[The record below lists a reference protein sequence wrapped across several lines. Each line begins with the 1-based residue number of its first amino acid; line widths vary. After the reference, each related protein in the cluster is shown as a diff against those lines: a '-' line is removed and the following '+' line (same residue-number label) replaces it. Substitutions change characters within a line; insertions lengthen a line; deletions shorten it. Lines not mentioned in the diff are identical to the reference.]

1 MAAIEPMEQFLVS
14 RIVPLP
20 PVRVPG
26 LGLVDLSITNS
37 VLFMLIAATLISGF
51 FLISSRRTLV
61 PGRMQALAEMLYGM
75 VDGTLTG
82 GIIGER
88 GRPFLPFVFTLFL
101 MIATLNVIGLAPGGF
116 TVTSQ
121 LAVTAAL
128 AVMTFATVL
137 VVGFARNG
145 LGFFKLFF
153 PPGMPLAMAIPMVVI
168 ELISFSVRPM
178 TLAMRLFGNMLG
190 GHVVTYMFAS
200 FVIGL
205 GLFGLGGAG
214 LAKLGL
220 VGSAISFAVI
230 VALLALEF
238 VVAFLQAFVFAAL
251 TCVYLNEVVNLDHGH

>member
-1 MAAIEPMEQFLVS
+1 MAAIEPMEQFLVHKLVQ
-14 RIVPLP
+14 IP
-20 PVRVPG
+20 PIPVPG
-26 LGLVDLSITNS
+26 IGLLDMSITNS
-37 VLFMLIAATLISGF
+37 VAFMVVGAVLISLF
-51 FLISSRRTLV
+51 FLVSAKRALV
-61 PGRMQALAEMLYGM
+61 PGRMQALAEMLFGM
-75 VDGTLTG
+75 VDTTLTA

-101 MIATLNVIGLAPGGF
+101 LIATLNLMGLAPGGF
-116 TVTSQ
+116 AVTSQ

-128 AVMTFATVL
+128 AVMTFAIVL
-137 VVGFARNG
+137 IVGFARNG
-145 LGFFKLFF
+145 LGFFKLFL
-153 PPGMPLAMAIPMVVI
+153 PPGMPLAVAIPMIFI
-168 ELISFSVRPM
+168 ELISFLVRPL

-205 GLFGLGGAG
+205 GLFGLQGG
-214 LAKLGL
+214 LASLGF
-220 VGSAISFAVI
+220 VGSAVSFLVI

>member
-1 MAAIEPMEQFLVS
+1 MAAIEPMEQFLVQPVV
-14 RIVPLP
+14 RIP
-20 PVRVPG
+20 PVMIPG
-26 LGLVDLSITNS
+26 LGAIDMSITNS
-37 VLFMLIAATLISGF
+37 VMFMLIAAGLISIF
-51 FLISSRRTLV
+51 FLTAARRAVV
-61 PGRMQALAEMLYGM
+61 PGRMQALAEMLYGL
-75 VDGTLTG
+75 VDGALTG
-82 GIIGER
+82 GIIGDR

-101 MIATLNVIGLAPGGF
+101 LIATLNLIGLAPGGF

-128 AVMTFATVL
+128 AVMTFVTVL
-137 VVGFARNG
+137 AVGFWRNG
-145 LGFFKLFF
+145 LGFFKLFW
-153 PPGMPLAMAIPMVVI
+153 PSGVHWGMALFLMFI
-168 ELISFSVRPM
+168 EMISFSVRPL

-205 GLFGLGGAG
+205 GLFGLHGAG

-220 VGSAISFAVI
+220 LGSVVSFGMI
-230 VALLALEF
+230 VALMALEF

>member
-1 MAAIEPMEQFLVS
+1 MAAIEPMEQFLVHK
-14 RIVPLP
+14 VVDWP
-20 PVRVPG
+20 PIPVPG
-26 LGLVDLSITNS
+26 LGLLDMSITNS
-37 VLFMLIAATLISGF
+37 VLFMLIAAILISGF
-51 FLISSRRTLV
+51 FFLAARRQIV
-61 PGRMQALAEMLYGM
+61 PSRMQALAEMLYDM

-82 GIIGER
+82 GIIGDR

-101 MIATLNVIGLAPGGF
+101 FIAFLNLIGLAPGGF
-116 TVTSQ
+116 SVTSQ
-121 LAVTAAL
+121 LAVTATL
-128 AVMTFATVL
+128 AVMTFAIVL

-153 PPGMPLAMAIPMVVI
+153 PPGMPLGVAIPMVLI
-168 ELISFSVRPM
+168 EFISFSVRPL

-205 GLFGLGGAG
+205 GVWGLEGAG

-220 VGSAISFAVI
+220 IGSAVSFLVI

>member
-1 MAAIEPMEQFLVS
+1 MAAIEPMEQFLVK
-14 RIVPLP
+14 RIVTLP
-20 PVRVPG
+20 PVTVPG
-26 LGLVDLSITNS
+26 LGPIDLSITNS
-37 VLFMLIAATLISGF
+37 VLFMLIAAGLISLLF
-51 FLISSRRTLV
+51 FAAGKRALV
-61 PGRMQALAEMLYGM
+61 PGRTQAVGEMFYNL

-88 GRPFLPFVFTLFL
+88 GRPFLPFVFALFL
-101 MIATLNVIGLAPGGF
+101 VIAVMNLLGLAPGGF

-128 AVMTFATVL
+128 AVMTFTTVII
-137 VVGFARNG
+137 VGFVRNG
-145 LGFFKLFF
+145 PRFFKLFW
-153 PPGMPLAMAIPMVVI
+153 PSGMPFAMAVLMAPI
-168 ELISFSVRPM
+168 EFISFAVRPM

-200 FVIGL
+200 FVVGL
-205 GLFGLGGAG
+205 GLFGIAGPG

-220 VGSAISFAVI
+220 LGSAVSFLMI
-230 VALLALEF
+230 VGLTALEF

>member
-1 MAAIEPMEQFLVS
+1 MAAIEPMEQFMVEK
-14 RIVPLP
+14 IVPLP
-20 PVRVPG
+20 PVVVPG
-26 LGLVDLSITNS
+26 LGAIDMSITNS
-37 VLFMLIAATLISGF
+37 VLFMLIAASLIALF
-51 FLISSRRTLV
+51 FFSAARGRLV
-61 PGRMQALAEMLYGM
+61 PGRMQAMAEMLYGL
-75 VDGTLTG
+75 VDTTLTG

-88 GRPFLPFVFTLFL
+88 GRAFLPFVFALFL
-101 MIATLNVIGLAPGGF
+101 MIAMMNLLGLAPGGF

-128 AVMTFATVL
+128 AAMTFTTVI

-145 LGFFKLFF
+145 LGFFKLFW
-153 PPGMPLAMAIPMVVI
+153 PSGVHWVMALFLCLI
-168 ELISFSVRPM
+168 EFISFSVRPL

-205 GLFGLGGAG
+205 GLFGLTGPG

-220 VGSAISFAVI
+220 IGSGVSFLMI
-230 VALLALEF
+230 VALMALEF

>member
-1 MAAIEPMEQFLVS
+1 MAAIEPMEQFLVT

-20 PVRVPG
+20 PIRIPG
-26 LGLVDLSITNS
+26 LGAVDLSITNS
-37 VLFMLIAATLISGF
+37 VLFMLIAAALISAF
-51 FLISSRRTLV
+51 FLISARRALV

-82 GIIGER
+82 AIIGER
-88 GRPFLPFVFTLFL
+88 GRACLPFVFTLFL
-101 MIATLNVIGLAPGGF
+101 LIATLNIIGLAPGGF

-128 AVMTFATVL
+128 AVMTFATVI

-145 LGFFKLFF
+145 LGFFKLFW
-153 PPGMPLAMAIPMVVI
+153 PSGVHPGMGLFLMVI
-168 ELISFSVRPM
+168 ELISFSVRPL

-220 VGSAISFAVI
+220 IGSAVSFLMI
-230 VALLALEF
+230 VALMALEF

>member
-1 MAAIEPMEQFLVS
+1 MAAIEPMEQFLVT

-20 PVRVPG
+20 VRIPG
-26 LGLVDLSITNS
+26 LGLIDLSITNS
-37 VLFMLIAATLISGF
+37 VLFMLIAATLISVF
-51 FLISSRRTLV
+51 FLVSARRALV

-75 VDGTLTG
+75 VDSTLTG

-88 GRPFLPFVFTLFL
+88 GRAFLPFVFTLFL
-101 MIATLNVIGLAPGGF
+101 LIATLNIIGLAPGGF

-128 AVMTFATVL
+128 AVMTFTTVI

-145 LGFFKLFF
+145 LGFFKLFW
-153 PPGMPLAMAIPMVVI
+153 PSGMPLAMAIFMMPI
-168 ELISFSVRPM
+168 ELISFLVRPM

-205 GLFGLGGAG
+205 GLFGLHGAG
-214 LAKLGL
+214 FEKLGL
-220 VGSAISFAVI
+220 IGGAVSFVMI
-230 VALLALEF
+230 IGLTALEF

-251 TCVYLNEVVNLDHGH
+251 ACVYLNEVVNLDHGH

>member
-1 MAAIEPMEQFLVS
+1 MAAIEPMEQFLVT
-14 RIVPLP
+14 RIVPLAP
-20 PVRVPG
+20 IRVPG

-37 VLFMLIAATLISGF
+37 VAFMLIAAVLISGF
-51 FLISSRRTLV
+51 FLISARRALV

-75 VDGTLTG
+75 VDGALTG

-88 GRPFLPFVFTLFL
+88 GRAFLPFVFTLFL
-101 MIATLNVIGLAPGGF
+101 LIATLNIIGLAPGGF

-128 AVMTFATVL
+128 AVMTFATVI

-145 LGFFKLFF
+145 LGFFKLFW
-153 PPGMPLAMAIPMVVI
+153 PSGVHPGMGLFLMVI
-168 ELISFSVRPM
+168 EFISFSVRPL

-220 VGSAISFAVI
+220 IGSAVSFLMI
-230 VALLALEF
+230 VALMALEF

>member
-1 MAAIEPMEQFLVS
+1 MAAIEPMEQFLVHKLVQ
-14 RIVPLP
+14 IP
-20 PVRVPG
+20 PIPVPG
-26 LGLVDLSITNS
+26 IGLLDMSITNS
-37 VLFMLIAATLISGF
+37 VAFMVVGAVLISLF
-51 FLISSRRTLV
+51 FLVSAKRALV
-61 PGRMQALAEMLYGM
+61 PGRMQALAEMLFGM
-75 VDGTLTG
+75 VDTTLTA

-101 MIATLNVIGLAPGGF
+101 LIATLNLMGLAPGGF
-116 TVTSQ
+116 AVTSQ

-128 AVMTFATVL
+128 AVMTFAIVL
-137 VVGFARNG
+137 IVGFARNG
-145 LGFFKLFF
+145 LGFFKLFL
-153 PPGMPLAMAIPMVVI
+153 PPGMPLAVAVPMIFI
-168 ELISFSVRPM
+168 ELISFLVRPL

-205 GLFGLGGAG
+205 GLFGLQGG
-214 LAKLGL
+214 LASLGF
-220 VGSAISFAVI
+220 VGSAVSFLVI

>member
-1 MAAIEPMEQFLVS
+1 VGM
-14 RIVPLP
+14 
-20 PVRVPG
+20 
-26 LGLVDLSITNS
+26 VDLSITNS
-37 VLFMLIAATLISGF
+37 VLFMLIAAVLISTF
-51 FLISSRRTLV
+51 FLVSAKRALV

-75 VDGTLTG
+75 VDGALTG
-82 GIIGER
+82 GIIGKR
-88 GRPFLPFVFTLFL
+88 GRAFLPFVFTLFL
-101 MIATLNVIGLAPGGF
+101 LIATLNIIGLAPGGF

-121 LAVTAAL
+121 LAVTVAL
-128 AVMTFATVL
+128 AVMTFATVI

-145 LGFFKLFF
+145 LGFFKLFW
-153 PPGMPLAMAIPMVVI
+153 PSGVHPGMGLFLMVI
-168 ELISFSVRPM
+168 EFISFSVRPL

-220 VGSAISFAVI
+220 VGSLVSFMMI
-230 VALLALEF
+230 VALMALEF